1 MAKGPLVDRR
11 KFLAGSAGAM
21 GAAFFRGAPLDALA
35 SRIALPQSQ
44 VWDAGLVRHLLPTV
58 SDSRILLKVSFEQ
71 PLSAAPTLRVGARS
85 FPGRMKRYG

>member
-21 GAAFFRGAPLDALA
+21 GAAFFRGASLDALT

-58 SDSRILLKVSFEQ
+58 SDSRILLKVSFEEDRK
-71 PLSAAPTLRVGARS
+71 SVV
-85 FPGRMKRYG
+85 